1 MLRRSIIKLAG
12 YPKASFH
19 EQYINPFA
27 NVQWKSY
34 PFLKKNMP
42 KIDMFAE
49 PHFSKNAIS
58 VFDTDKGTWFIIDAT
73 GKSVGSLSVC
83 ISKLL
88 QGKYR
93 VDYNPNKVSGGSVI
107 VVNAIHV
114 KFHGHTWDTK
124 IYKFFRKS
132 HSKGNKILTC
142 KTVFARNPS
151 MILNLA
157 VKRMLP
163 NNRLRQIF
171 YRKLY
176 VYPGALHPH
185 WGLPQVVVQKKKE
198 KEHEPI
204 NQLKHSNA
212 FTIIE

>member
-1 MLRRSIIKLAG
+1 MIKQSLVRLAG

-19 EQYINPFA
+19 EQNINPFS
-27 NVQWKSY
+27 NVQWKSS

-42 KIDMFAE
+42 KVDIFAE
-49 PHFSKNAIS
+49 DHVSKTAIS
-58 VFDTDKGTWFIIDAT
+58 VFDKEKGNWFVIDAYN
-73 GKSVGSLSVC
+73 KSVGSLSVC

-93 VDYNPNKVSGGSVI
+93 VDYNSNRVNSSSVI
-107 VVNAIHV
+107 VVNAIHL
-114 KFHGHTWDTK
+114 KFYGHTWDTK
-124 IYKFFRKS
+124 IYKFPRKS
-132 HSKGNKILTC
+132 HSKGHKILTC

-163 NNRLRQIF
+163 NNRLRQIY
-171 YRKLY
+171 YRKLF

-185 WGLPQVVVQKKKE
+185 WGIPQVVVPKKKLDNDPDQANI
-198 KEHEPI
+198 K
-204 NQLKHSNA
+204 S
-212 FTIIE
+212 FTIV

>member
-1 MLRRSIIKLAG
+1 MIRRTLIKLGG

-19 EQYINPFA
+19 EQHINPFS
-27 NVQWKSY
+27 NVQWQSY

-42 KIDMFAE
+42 KVDI
-49 PHFSKNAIS
+49 FSEEHISKCALS
-58 VFDTDKGTWFIIDAT
+58 VFDKEKGNWFVIDAT
-73 GKSVGSLSVC
+73 NKSVGSLAAC

-93 VDYNPNKVSGGSVI
+93 VDYNPNKVNSSSVI

-124 IYKFFRKS
+124 IYKFPRKS
-132 HSKGNKILTC
+132 HSKSHKILSC

-185 WGLPQVVVQKKKE
+185 WGIPQVVVPKKNVVKKE
-198 KEHEPI
+198 EKKDI
-204 NQLKHSNA
+204 TA
-212 FTIIE
+212 FTIL

>member
-1 MLRRSIIKLAG
+1 MLIRSVLKLAG

-19 EQYINPFA
+19 EQNINPFS
-27 NVQWKSY
+27 NVQWKSN

-42 KIDMFAE
+42 RTDLLSEEHI
-49 PHFSKNAIS
+49 SKNAIS
-58 VFDTDKGTWFIIDAT
+58 VFDKEKGNWFVIDAT
-73 GKSVGSLSVC
+73 NKSVGSLSVC

-93 VDYNPNKVSGGSVI
+93 VDYNPNRVNSSSVI

-114 KFHGHTWDTK
+114 KFYGHTWDTK
-124 IYKFFRKS
+124 VYKFFRKS

-151 MILNLA
+151 MIINLA

-163 NNRLRQIF
+163 NNRLRQIY
-171 YRKLY
+171 YRKLF

-185 WGLPQVVVQKKKE
+185 WGIPQVVVPKKKVTDTIDQTNI
-198 KEHEPI
+198 K
-204 NQLKHSNA
+204 A
-212 FTIIE
+212 FSVV